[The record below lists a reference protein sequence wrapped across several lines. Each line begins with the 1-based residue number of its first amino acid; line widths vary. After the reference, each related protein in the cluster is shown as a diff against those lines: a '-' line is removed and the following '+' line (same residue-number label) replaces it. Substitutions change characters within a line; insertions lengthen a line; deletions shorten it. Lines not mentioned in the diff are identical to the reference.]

1 MRKSFFVE
9 QTGGDFILE
18 LKSKSDA
25 FVNKWTK
32 SDDFV
37 SVTCG
42 PNMIG
47 SY

>member
-1 MRKSFFVE
+1 M
-9 QTGGDFILE
+9 E
-18 LKSKSDA
+18 LKPKSDA

-32 SDDFV
+32 SDAFV